1 METTWTSLVR
11 EVSRPEINRGRKGCW
26 VQGRN
31 VKWEGGGS
39 AGGGAQCGR
48 SSALMEGFGASARM
62 ALWVKFSKDKSQALT
77 STAEVFHI
85 PIWSWKETS
94 EGKTLAMGIEM

>member
-1 METTWTSLVR
+1 MLSGKAEARL
-11 EVSRPEINRGRKGCW
+11 EVELS
-26 VQGRN
+26 V
-31 VKWEGGGS
+31 
-39 AGGGAQCGR
+39 GGARPSWRG
-48 SSALMEGFGASARM
+48 LESARM